1 MNSASGGNIIYKF
14 TGDSSGLEKTTKNA
28 NSGFK
33 GLTKSIVGANLV
45 TKGISK
51 AFQIVSQNMGTAVK
65 RFDTMKN
72 FPNVM
77 KNLGVGTAESG
88 EAIKKLEKELQGL
101 PTSLDQGAMAVQRF
115 TSKNGDVKKSTDM
128 FLGLNNALLAGGAS
142 SEVQASAME
151 QISQAYAKGKPDM
164 VEWRSL
170 LSAMP
175 AQAKQLG
182 MAFGMSSEELGE
194 ALRKGDISMDDFM
207 AKVMELNEKGVAG
220 FESFSV
226 QAKNATGGI
235 QTSITNLKSRVAAG
249 IAEMLSGVEKG
260 LAKANLPSIAEI
272 IDKLGTAIKN
282 VLKAAVPYIV
292 AFIGKLGEV
301 YQWAKK
307 NEKLVKTLAKVV
319 LVLVGAFSA
328 ISVVTK
334 IVSTLAPLIKIFTTL
349 FNVIKTIIS
358 VVKVLSVVFKALFA
372 LMAANPIVLIIAA
385 VVALIAIFVTL
396 WKKCAW
402 FRDFWIGL
410 WEGIK
415 KAFMFVIEA
424 IKTYFILR
432 WTLIKTTFTTIIN
445 AIKSVWTSVWNGI
458 KSIFTT
464 ITNAI
469 KNAFTNVV
477 NGIKTKINTIKTFA
491 SNIINAFTSLPG
503 KMLNIGKNIATGLWN
518 GIKGLK
524 DWVINKIKSLGK
536 SIIKGL
542 KNVLGIHSPSK
553 EFAIIGRYSVL
564 GYTEALDNMRSD
576 IQEQVQDTFGLDPH
590 LTGSMNNHYS
600 PNVMVNNDI
609 NVSTD
614 PLGQTVKKI
623 KTFSGGAKND
633 YNYGMGV

>member
-14 TGDSSGLEKTTKNA
+14 LGDSSGLEKTTKNA
-28 NSGFK
+28 NTGFK

-77 KNLGVGTAESG
+77 KNLGIGTAESN

-249 IAEMLSGVEKG
+249 IAEMLGGVEKG
-260 LAKANLPSIAEI
+260 LAKANLPSIAQI

-292 AFIGKLGEV
+292 AFIGKLGEI
-301 YQWAKK
+301 YRWAKK

-319 LVLVGAFSA
+319 LVLVGALSA
-328 ISVVTK
+328 ISVVVK

-358 VVKVLSVVFKALFA
+358 VVKVVMVVFKALFA
-372 LMAANPIVLIIAA
+372 LLMANPIVAVIAG

-396 WKKCAW
+396 WKKCEA
-402 FRDFWIGL
+402 FRNFFINL
-410 WEGIK
+410 WNGIK
-415 KAFMFVIEA
+415 TFFMAVIEG
-424 IKTYFILR
+424 IKTYFVVR
-432 WTLIKTTFTTIIN
+432 WTLIKNTFTTIIN

-491 SNIINAFTSLPG
+491 SSIVSAFTSLPG
-503 KMLNIGKNIATGLWN
+503 KMFSIGKNIATGLWN
-518 GIKGLK
+518 GINGLK
-524 DWVINKIKSLGK
+524 NWVINKVKSMGK
-536 SIIKGL
+536 SIISGL
-542 KNVLGIHSPSK
+542 KKVLGIHSPSK